1 MPIKTLFLTAF
12 SCISFISMSA
22 QKTVDS
28 VKVFNAG
35 VNGNNT
41 VNLLSRLE
49 KDVMDKDP
57 DLVILMGGTND
68 MMNINKSLSM
78 EAYENNY
85 QQLVGKIKGKAD
97 LILMTIPPVYMPYV
111 LERKPQFNKDAGL
124 VQQKIDSANN
134 VIRKMAAKNK
144 CILVDLNKI
153 LLASGG
159 ADTTRDGLFQNEAN
173 MGIADGI
180 HPNANGYKIIASALY
195 QTIMT
200 AKPNA
205 KRIVCFGDSITC
217 GYRMKGQG
225 TIDGDTYP
233 AVLNRIFNLRKQ
245 PVMK

>member
-1 MPIKTLFLTAF
+1 MPIKNLLLTAF
-12 SCISFISMSA
+12 SCFSLASMYA
-22 QKTVDS
+22 QQTTDS

-41 VNLLSRLE
+41 VNLLARID
-49 KDVMDKDP
+49 KDVLEKDP
-57 DLVILMGGTND
+57 DLVILMVGTND
-68 MMNINKSLSM
+68 MMNINKTLSM
-78 EAYENNY
+78 QAYENNY
-85 QQLVGKIKGKAD
+85 QQLVVKIKAKAD

-111 LERKPQFNKDAGL
+111 LDRKPQFNNDSSL
-124 VQQKIDSANN
+124 VLQKIDSANL

-159 ADTTRDGLFQNEAN
+159 ADTTRDGIFQNEAN
-173 MGIADGI
+173 IGIADGI
-180 HPNANGYKIIASALY
+180 HPNANGYKVIASALY
-195 QTIMT
+195 QTIIT

-225 TIDGDTYP
+225 STDGDTFP
-233 AVLNRIFNLRKQ
+233 AVLNRMFNLCSPPK
-245 PVMK
+245 K